1 MQVNRLFSSLVI
13 TTSILFWI
21 LILYYSV
28 LTIYGLIFKIKEDK
42 NEKSLIE
49 YPSVDILIPAHN
61 EGKVIFETLDA
72 MANLYYPGELN
83 IYLLN
88 DNSTDNTGEIADYF
102 AKHFKNVYHIK
113 VPLGTPKGKAR
124 VLNYGFSISKGDMV
138 VIYDADNQPERAA
151 LIKLVEKAVER
162 EDYAGAVGYVK
173 TINMYK
179 NALTRMIGLEFMVFQ
194 LLMQSGRWMLFK
206 LGSLTGTNML
216 VKRKVLEEVGG
227 WDAYALAEDAELS
240 VRIYSKNYLLPVVAS
255 SVTWEQEPE
264 KLNVWIR
271 QRTRWMQGNL
281 YLISKIIKDKKMT
294 KGINKFNT
302 FQMVSIY
309 YLFASL
315 VIASDVWFVMGLMGK
330 IRIDYQIPLL
340 ILWFETLWIYVVQ
353 IVTSA
358 VVEKEINFKNII
370 FAVLMY
376 FTYAQFWIYL
386 VLKGYFLQIKNS
398 FKKVEPEWDKTLRF

>member
-1 MQVNRLFSSLVI
+1 M
-13 TTSILFWI
+13 
-21 LILYYSV
+21 
-28 LTIYGLIFKIKEDK
+28 
-42 NEKSLIE
+42 
-49 YPSVDILIPAHN
+49 
-61 EGKVIFETLDA
+61 
-72 MANLYYPGELN
+72 EL
-83 IYLLN
+83 LR
-88 DNSTDNTGEIADYF
+88 
-102 AKHFKNVYHIK
+102 
-113 VPLGTPKGKAR
+113 KAR

-309 YLFASL
+309 YLFVSL

-376 FTYAQFWIYL
+376 FTYAQF
-386 VLKGYFLQIKNS
+386 
-398 FKKVEPEWDKTLRF
+398 